1 MNKKKLNKAKEIDDF
16 EFYLCD
22 GLRIWRWREESIVR
36 MKKGTFEFETIK
48 GTYGSYY
55 SKQDEKGKLFS
66 KSKLWIMVRDYI
78 KQCEKQGIS
87 KREMVEKTIE
97 EFKYTPELKW
107 NVSYKGYKG

>member
-1 MNKKKLNKAKEIDDF
+1 MGIKDILIVETDRSVKDIVKKVKELEKDLAKRKHKTSLEDSGVEI
-16 EFYLCD
+16 
-22 GLRIWRWREESIVR
+22 
-36 MKKGTFEFETIK
+36 
-48 GTYGSYY
+48 YY
-55 SKQDEKGKLFS
+55 SKQDGKGKLFS
-66 KSKLWIMVRDYI
+66 KSKLWLMVRDYI